1 MMFKFISIRQSLL
14 SLAAFSLLSL
24 GCGSGKNEGNDPDEL
39 QDNDTATTALLNING
54 EIISIPSPIQT
65 AFLIN
70 KVGLPFNKEMLNPT
84 SKLTGYSTKFLKA
97 LNLGVYGA
105 DLGYVTMYDQ
115 TQDALAYMNTVRKL
129 GDDLGV
135 SSAFNPALMTRF
147 QANFGKKDSLLSLV
161 SVAYRQSDSYLK
173 NNKQN
178 DISGLIL
185 TGGWIET
192 MHFVTNVLKAK
203 DNEEIKRRIGEQKTT
218 IQSIIKLLTPYSAD
232 KDYSDLIVKIKE
244 LSTAFDSIEFKYT
257 YQKPTVDVEK
267 KITTI
272 TSASE
277 VKISAEHIKTISE
290 KILAI
295 RTMICGAAV

>member
-1 MMFKFISIRQSLL
+1 MRFKTLSIRKALFALTSTAV
-14 SLAAFSLLSL
+14 LAM
-24 GCGSGKNEGNDPDEL
+24 GCGPKNSKDPDEV
-39 QDNDTATTALLNING
+39 QDVDTAKTALLNVNG

-70 KVGLPFNKEMLNPT
+70 KVGVPFNKEMLNPT
-84 SKLTGYSTKFLKA
+84 NKLTTYSTKFYKA

-115 TQDALAYMNTVRKL
+115 TQDALGYMNTVKKL

-135 SSAFNPALMTRF
+135 SSAFNPELLTRF
-147 QANFGKKDSLLSLV
+147 QANFGRKDSLLGLV

-178 DISGLIL
+178 DVSGLIL

-192 MHFVTNVLKAK
+192 MHFVCNVLKTK
-203 DNEEIKRRIGEQKTT
+203 DNDEIKRRIGEQKTT
-218 IQSIIKLLTPYSAD
+218 IQSIIKLLTPYTAD
-232 KDYSDLIVKIKE
+232 KQYADLLVKVNE
-244 LSTAFDSIEFKYT
+244 LSVAFEGIELKYT
-257 YQKPTVDVEK
+257 YQKPSVDVEK
-267 KITTI
+267 KTTTI
-272 TSASE
+272 TSGSE
-277 VKISAEHIKTISE
+277 IKISAEQIKNISE

-295 RTMICGAAV
+295 RTLICGSAT

>member
-1 MMFKFISIRQSLL
+1 MTFKFLSIKQALL
-14 SLAAFSLLSL
+14 SLATISLLSL
-24 GCGSGKNEGNDPDEL
+24 GCGSGTNK
-39 QDNDTATTALLNING
+39 DNDTDEMSDADTAKTALLNING

-70 KVGLPFNKEMLNPT
+70 KVGLPFDKGMLNAT
-84 SKLTGYSTKFLKA
+84 NKLSTYSTKFLKA

-115 TQDALAYMNTVRKL
+115 TQDALAYMNTVKKL

-135 SSAFNPALMTRF
+135 SSAFNPALLTRF

-178 DISGLIL
+178 DVSGLIL

-192 MHFVTNVLKAK
+192 MHFVTNVLKTK
-203 DNEEIKRRIGEQKTT
+203 DNEEIKRRIGEQKST
-218 IQSIIKLLTPYSAD
+218 IQSIIKILTPYAANKEYAD
-232 KDYSDLIVKIKE
+232 LLAKVTDLATVFE
-244 LSTAFDSIEFKYT
+244 GIEFKYS
-257 YQKPTVDVEK
+257 YQKPTVDAEK
-267 KITTI
+267 KLTTI

-277 VKISAEHIKTISE
+277 VKISAEQIKNFTE
-290 KILAI
+290 KIIAI
-295 RTMICGAAV
+295 RALICGAAS